1 MEQYCYNCMS
11 LVGQGST
18 FCRYCGKNLSESS
31 DMSPYQLKPGT
42 VLQNRYLIG
51 SVLGEGGFGITYIG
65 LDKVLAKRVAVK
77 EFYPAG
83 AAHRASV
90 VSGDV
95 IITRGKEPMY
105 RRGVERFVQE
115 ARSLAAFSS
124 EDGIVDVLDTFQANN
139 TAYIVMEYLEGNT
152 LKALL
157 KTEGVFDA
165 ARLIKLMEP
174 VMKSLSVMHR
184 TGFIHRDISPDNIM
198 LTNNGKLKLMDFGS
212 ARYFLNHDSELSV
225 MLKQGYAPVEQY
237 SSRSQQG
244 PYTDVYAL
252 CATIYTCITGT
263 VPENS
268 LDRSRYDTL
277 VPPSAKGVRIS
288 PVHEKALLHGLQ
300 PNAAVRSPDME
311 TLMREFNGT
320 VDPNR
325 TQNAEVET
333 NKGGGYIPPVPP
345 TPPTPPEKNN
355 TPIVVALVIATVAV
369 LIVCGILLFMLLKDN
384 GGDDTETNASTLA
397 SESTAMTIT
406 SVETTVEPSTVILS
420 SVIPSTFIP
429 STPPPTPPTP
439 TTTKPS
445 DPPPTPPPT
454 PSTIIDD
461 WTEQEV
467 KDYIEDYIVWRWNE
481 ADDRMSQARSGSS
494 YDYVVCDD
502 NRLWIGTKG
511 SFHDDDEDKIWYFY
525 DENHQLYFIYRH
537 SNYNE
542 YRYYVCNNEVIKLT
556 VGSTGDQTHYY
567 YGSSQTK
574 DSTCQSLIAGAYYAL
589 GTI

>member
-1 MEQYCYNCMS
+1 MEQYCYSCMRP
-11 LVGQGST
+11 VGQSST
-18 FCRYCGKNLSESS
+18 FCRYCGKNINESS
-31 DMSPYQLKPGT
+31 DMGPYQLKPGT

-51 SVLGEGGFGITYIG
+51 RVLGEGGFGITYIG
-65 LDKVLAKRVAVK
+65 LDKVLTKRVAVK

-90 VSGDV
+90 VSDGV

-105 RRGVERFVQE
+105 RKGVERFVQE

-139 TAYIVMEYLEGNT
+139 TAYIVMEYLEGDT
-152 LKALL
+152 LKTLL
-157 KTEGVFDA
+157 KTKGVFDA
-165 ARLIKLMEP
+165 TKLIKLMEP

-198 LTNNGKLKLMDFGS
+198 LTNNGRLKLMDFGS
-212 ARYFLNHDSELSV
+212 ARYFLNQDSELSV

-252 CATIYTCITGT
+252 CATIYTCITGS

-300 PNAAVRSPDME
+300 PNAAARCPDME
-311 TLMREFNGT
+311 TLMREFNGV
-320 VDPNR
+320 VDPNL
-325 TQNAEVET
+325 TQNAEDVIG
-333 NKGGGYIPPVPP
+333 NGGGYIPPGPP
-345 TPPTPPEKNN
+345 EPPDTPPKNN

-369 LIVCGILLFMLLKDN
+369 LIVCGVLLFMLLKDN
-384 GGDDTETNASTLA
+384 GGDDTETGTSTLA
-397 SESTAMTIT
+397 SESTAMTVS
-406 SVETTVEPSTVILS
+406 SVETTVEPTTIIPTTIEPTTVVPTTIVPTTIVPTTIVPTPQPTS
-420 SVIPSTFIP
+420 
-429 STPPPTPPTP
+429 PPPPPQT
-439 TTTKPS
+439 S
-445 DPPPTPPPT
+445 GW
-454 PSTIIDD
+454 S
-461 WTEQEV
+461 EERV

>member
-1 MEQYCYNCMS
+1 MEQYCYNCMRP
-11 LVGQGST
+11 VGQSST
-18 FCRYCGKNLSESS
+18 FCRYCGKNINESS
-31 DMSPYQLKPGT
+31 DMGPYQLKPGT
-42 VLQNRYLIG
+42 
-51 SVLGEGGFGITYIG
+51 
-65 LDKVLAKRVAVK
+65 DKVLTKRVAVK

-90 VSGDV
+90 VSDGV

-105 RRGVERFVQE
+105 RKGVERFVQE

-139 TAYIVMEYLEGNT
+139 TAYIVMEYLEGDT
-152 LKALL
+152 LKTLL
-157 KTEGVFDA
+157 KTKGVFDA
-165 ARLIKLMEP
+165 TKLIKLMEP

-198 LTNNGKLKLMDFGS
+198 LTNNGRLKLMDFGS
-212 ARYFLNHDSELSV
+212 ARYFLNQDSELSV

-252 CATIYTCITGT
+252 CATIYTCITGS

-300 PNAAVRSPDME
+300 PNAAARCPDME
-311 TLMREFNGT
+311 TLMREFNGV
-320 VDPNR
+320 VDPNL
-325 TQNAEVET
+325 TQNAEDVID
-333 NKGGGYIPPVPP
+333 NGGGYIPPGPP
-345 TPPTPPEKNN
+345 EPPDTPPKNN

-369 LIVCGILLFMLLKDN
+369 LIVCGVLLFMLLKDN
-384 GGDDTETNASTLA
+384 GGDDTETGTSTLA
-397 SESTAMTIT
+397 SESTAMTVS
-406 SVETTVEPSTVILS
+406 SVETTVEPTTIIPTTIEPTTVVPTTIVPTTIVPTTIVPTPQPTS
-420 SVIPSTFIP
+420 
-429 STPPPTPPTP
+429 PPPPPQT
-439 TTTKPS
+439 S
-445 DPPPTPPPT
+445 GW
-454 PSTIIDD
+454 S
-461 WTEQEV
+461 EERV

>member
-1 MEQYCYNCMS
+1 MKQYCYNCMS
-11 LVGQGST
+11 LVGQDST
-18 FCRYCGKNLSESS
+18 FCRYCGKNLRESS

-157 KTEGVFDA
+157 KTKGVFDA
-165 ARLIKLMEP
+165 SDLIKLMEP

-212 ARYFLNHDSELSV
+212 ARYFLNQDSELSV

-300 PNAAVRSPDME
+300 PNAAVRCPDME

-320 VDPNR
+320 IDPNL
-325 TQNAEVET
+325 TQNAEDEI
-333 NKGGGYIPPVPP
+333 NKGDGYIPPV
-345 TPPTPPEKNN
+345 PPTPPEKNN

-369 LIVCGILLFMLLKDN
+369 LIVCGVLLFMLLKGN
-384 GGDDTETNASTLA
+384 GGDEETN
-397 SESTAMTIT
+397 
-406 SVETTVEPSTVILS
+406 TTDS
-420 SVIPSTFIP
+420 SVTASSSFVPPPTTTYP
-429 STPPPTPPTP
+429 PPTPTPPPPTTTNPPPTPTPPTP

-511 SFHDDDEDKIWYFY
+511 SFHDDDEDKVWYFY

-556 VGSTGDQTHYY
+556 VGPTGSQTHYY
-567 YGSSQTK
+567 HGSPQTQ
-574 DSTCQSLIAGAYYAL
+574 DATCQSLIAGAYYAL

>member
-157 KTEGVFDA
+157 KTEDVFDA

-212 ARYFLNHDSELSV
+212 ARYFLNQDSELSV

-333 NKGGGYIPPVPP
+333 NNGGGYIPPVPP
-345 TPPTPPEKNN
+345 EPPDTPPKNN

-369 LIVCGILLFMLLKDN
+369 LIVCGVLLFMLLKDN
-384 GGDDTETNASTLA
+384 GGDDTETGTSTLA
-397 SESTAMTIT
+397 SESTAMTVS
-406 SVETTVEPSTVILS
+406 SVETTVEPTTIIPTTIEPTTVVPTTIVPTTIVPTTIVPTPQPTS
-420 SVIPSTFIP
+420 
-429 STPPPTPPTP
+429 PPPPPQT
-439 TTTKPS
+439 S
-445 DPPPTPPPT
+445 GW
-454 PSTIIDD
+454 S
-461 WTEQEV
+461 EERV

-556 VGSTGDQTHYY
+556 VGSTGDQMHYY

>member
-11 LVGQGST
+11 LVGQDST
-18 FCRYCGKNLSESS
+18 FCRYCGKNLRESS

-157 KTEGVFDA
+157 KTKGVFDA
-165 ARLIKLMEP
+165 SDLIKLMEP

-212 ARYFLNHDSELSV
+212 ARYFLNQDSELSV

-300 PNAAVRSPDME
+300 PNAAMRCPDME

-320 VDPNR
+320 VDPNL
-325 TQNAEVET
+325 TQNAEDEI

-384 GGDDTETNASTLA
+384 GGDEETN
-397 SESTAMTIT
+397 
-406 SVETTVEPSTVILS
+406 TTDS
-420 SVIPSTFIP
+420 SVTASSSFVPPPTTTYP
-429 STPPPTPPTP
+429 PPTPTPPPPTTTNPPPTPTPPTP

-511 SFHDDDEDKIWYFY
+511 SFHDDDEDKVWYFY

-556 VGSTGDQTHYY
+556 VGPTGSQTHYY
-567 YGSSQTK
+567 YGSSQTQ
-574 DSTCQSLIAGAYYAL
+574 DATCQSLIAGAYYAL

>member
-212 ARYFLNHDSELSV
+212 ARYFLNQDSELSV

-397 SESTAMTIT
+397 SESTAMTVS
-406 SVETTVEPSTVILS
+406 SVETTVEPTTIIPTTIEPTTVVPTTIVPTTIVPTTIVPTPQPTS
-420 SVIPSTFIP
+420 
-429 STPPPTPPTP
+429 PPPPPQT
-439 TTTKPS
+439 S
-445 DPPPTPPPT
+445 G
-454 PSTIIDD
+454 
-461 WTEQEV
+461 WTEQGV

-481 ADDRMSQARSGSS
+481 ADDRMSQVRSGSS

-567 YGSSQTK
+567 YGGSQTK